1 MGGKQVKLFLVDGTP
16 GGLTTAEIT
25 NWTGQVVIGPRSK
38 LADLLARDEARRTGA
53 YLLLGDDPEAVG
65 GIRCYVGEAD
75 ELRTRLKEHN
85 GSLRGKEF
93 WDRVVIISSKDANPT
108 KAHGRYLEAR
118 LIATATAAGRCE
130 LVNGTSPAPPAL
142 PEADVS
148 DMDYF
153 LEQLKIVL
161 PVLGVNVLR
170 GRQTGSTAGNSV
182 APASVAS
189 PEFVLTV
196 KRTGIAARAVQVDG
210 EFTVL
215 AGSGAAGQVRTGAY
229 AASTTN
235 AYAAYRNIHQ
245 KLADD
250 GSLRLDSNA
259 DTATFTR
266 DVVFS
271 SPSTAGAVVTGRS
284 CNGREAWKTDAGLT
298 FGAWEQQGIDSAP
311 PSATGAPLSS

>member
-1 MGGKQVKLFLVDGTP
+1 MGAKRKPEGCYGWETSQALP
-16 GGLTTAEIT
+16 GGRDPRRPLTTAEIT
-25 NWTGQVVIGPRSK
+25 NWTGHVVIGPRSK

-93 WDRVVIISSKDANPT
+93 WDRVVIISSKDANLT

-118 LIATATAAGRCE
+118 LIATATVAGRCE

-170 GRQTGSTAGNSV
+170 GRQSATTLNPSV
-182 APASVAS
+182 LAVSVAS
-189 PEFVLTV
+189 PEFVLKV
-196 KRTGIAARAVQVDG
+196 KRSGIAARAVQVDG

-235 AYAAYRNIHQ
+235 A
-245 KLADD
+245 
-250 GSLRLDSNA
+250 
-259 DTATFTR
+259 
-266 DVVFS
+266 
-271 SPSTAGAVVTGRS
+271 
-284 CNGREAWKTDAGLT
+284 
-298 FGAWEQQGIDSAP
+298 
-311 PSATGAPLSS
+311 